1 MLQEIKKKNHAL
13 LSSNKGTHVLPG
25 LYGRR
30 RKEEKAFQTVSH
42 DLLVLHR
49 LDLTF
54 NLVGC
59 SLIRTESH

>member
-1 MLQEIKKKNHAL
+1 MLQEIKKKKQMQ
-13 LSSNKGTHVLPG
+13 LSSSKGIYVLPG

-42 DLLVLHR
+42 YLLVLDR